1 MDIINKV
8 RDTTQ
13 ILEFWETTL
22 VISTSRTKA
31 EEILEDALSPTLI
44 SSSLQD
50 SATARQREL
59 LH

>member
-13 ILEFWETTL
+13 ILEFWEMTL

-31 EEILEDALSPTLI
+31 KEILEDALSPTLI

-59 LH
+59 LQ